1 MTTHPEPAVCELRL
15 TVDTNEPPLAWAEHA
30 WPGHQPEQIAVGL
43 IAAGVAATLV
53 VPISSAR
60 AWAGELFSA
69 VAVAYREATG
79 DPHALT
85 DAELAELDDPD
96 AYDPGPGVLARGE
109 DDEHPARVRFHIAL
123 DIRGQCLSTADLR
136 AAVVEHL
143 AGRFNVAHLAVSSG
157 DVVAGRVT

>member
-1 MTTHPEPAVCELRL
+1 MSTHPDPAVCELRFVVN
-15 TVDTNEPPLAWAEHA
+15 TDQPPLAWVEHG
-30 WPGHQPEQIAVGL
+30 WPGHQPEQIEVDL

-53 VPISSAR
+53 VPIGSAR

-69 VAVAYREATG
+69 VAAAYREATG

-85 DAELAELDDPD
+85 DQELAELGDPD
-96 AYDPGPGVLARGE
+96 AYDPGRGLLARAD

-123 DIRGQCLSTADLR
+123 DIKGQCLSTADLR

-143 AGRFNVAHLAVSSG
+143 AGRFNVAHVAVSSG
-157 DVVAGRVT
+157 DVLAGRVT